1 MAYIEKEPI
10 IEFITKGLNNPDK
23 SKAYGYD
30 AVEILA
36 EIEYT
41 PTADV
46 QEVRHG
52 KWIGYPSITIS
63 QRRTIQS
70 IIYKCSCCG
79 KSNGRAKSPYCKN
92 CGAKMDGKEAEAEN
106 KEVEEKK

>member
-1 MAYIEKEPI
+1 MAYIKKEPI

-46 QEVRHG
+46 AEVVRCNNCAVPHNQWTG
-52 KWIGYPSITIS
+52 CPKLNGLVTPPDFYCSYGE
-63 QRRTIQS
+63 RR
-70 IIYKCSCCG
+70 KE
-79 KSNGRAKSPYCKN
+79 
-92 CGAKMDGKEAEAEN
+92 DGNA
-106 KEVEEKK
+106 